1 MSDEPGNESPGGGLM
16 ARTPVWA
23 LALGVL
29 AVVAASLF
37 AIGSF
42 GGDTLPERN
51 GPPIEDLRVEKTE
64 LDPGVINL
72 TVRNAGPDAVSVAQI
87 VVNDS
92 YVDFTGAEED
102 LPRLGTETLGIEYPW
117 IEGNPYEIGLLTS
130 TGVVIPHTIDAAVE
144 TPEAGGDFLLS
155 MILIGLYVGVI
166 PVTLGMLALPVLRRG
181 GRRWTSALIAFT
193 VGLLGFLAIDGTLE
207 ALELSAAGSG
217 VFGGDAIVFLGAGLA
232 FLLLTGIDSWM
243 KGRRKKS
250 AAAGASGWQLALM
263 VAIGIGLHNFGEGL
277 AIGSA
282 YSVGELA
289 LGTFLI
295 IGFAIHNTTEGLAIV
310 APLASEKPRVR
321 AMLGLGLIAG
331 GPAVAGALV
340 GGSVSSD
347 EIAAALIGVGVGAI
361 LQVVVQL
368 VPAMKDEG
376 GRTFTPVTSAA
387 VAAGA
392 LALYLTGLLVTV

>member
-1 MSDEPGNESPGGGLM
+1 MNEGRFSQ
-16 ARTPVWA
+16 TPVWV

-29 AVVAASLF
+29 AVVAAALF

-51 GPPIEDLRVEKTE
+51 GPPIEDLRVEKTV
-64 LDPGVINL
+64 LDPGKIHL
-72 TVRNAGPDAVSVAQI
+72 TLRNAGPDAVTVAQAT
-87 VVNDS
+87 VNDT
-92 YVDFTGAEED
+92 YVNLSGGEAP
-102 LPRLGTETLGIEYPW
+102 LGRLGNETLTLDYPW

-144 TPEAGGDFLLS
+144 TPEAGGNFLMS

-181 GRRWTSALIAFT
+181 GRRWTSGLIAFT

-207 ALELSAAGSG
+207 ALDLSAAGSG
-217 VFGGDAIVFLGAGLA
+217 VFGGDAVVFLGAGLT
-232 FLLLTGIDSWM
+232 FLLLAGIDSYM
-243 KGRRKKS
+243 KGRRTKS

-310 APLASEKPRVR
+310 APLATEKPRVR
-321 AMLGLGLIAG
+321 ALLGLGLIAG

-340 GGSVSSD
+340 GGSVSSN

-361 LQVVVQL
+361 LQVIVQL
-368 VPAMKDEG
+368 VPSMKDED
-376 GRTFTPVTSAA
+376 GRTFTPVSSAA
-387 VAAGA
+387 IGAGA

>member
-1 MSDEPGNESPGGGLM
+1 MKTARDWMSRSPL
-16 ARTPVWA
+16 WA

-29 AVVAASLF
+29 AIVVVTLIGISTF
-37 AIGSF
+37 A
-42 GGDTLPERN
+42 GDTLPERN
-51 GPPIEDLRVEKTE
+51 GPPIEDLRVEKTVLE
-64 LDPGVINL
+64 PGEIDITL
-72 TVRNAGPDAVSVAQI
+72 RNAGPDPVTVAQV

-92 YVDFTGAEED
+92 FVDFTGGEQPID
-102 LPRLGTETLGIEYPW
+102 RLGTETVTLNYPW
-117 IEGNPYEIGLLTS
+117 IEGNPYEVGVMTS
-130 TGVVIPHTIDAAVE
+130 SGIVIQHTIAAAVE
-144 TPEAGGDFLLS
+144 TPEAGGDFLIS

-193 VGLLGFLAIDGTLE
+193 VGLLGFLAVDGTLE
-207 ALELSAAGSG
+207 AFDLNAAGAG
-217 VFGGDAIVFLGAGLA
+217 VFGGNALVILGAGLA
-232 FLLLTGIDSWM
+232 FLTLSGIDAWM
-243 KGRRKKS
+243 KARRRKS
-250 AAAGASGWQLALM
+250 QDAGAPGWQLALM

-282 YSVGELA
+282 YSIGELA

-310 APLASEKPRVR
+310 APLASEKPRIR
-321 AMLGLGLIAG
+321 ALLGLGLIAG

-347 EIAAALIGVGVGAI
+347 ELAAALIGVGVGAI
-361 LQVVVQL
+361 IQVVVQL
-368 VPAMKDEG
+368 IPSMKDASG
-376 GRTFTPVTSAA
+376 KLLTPVTSIALGT
-387 VAAGA
+387 GA